1 MKKLLSYAVIGVLNT
16 LCHASVFIVLVYI
29 GHFTQSLANFFA
41 FLVAVTL
48 SYELNSHFTFTTP
61 KKIKGYLLFT
71 TIMGLIS
78 ISIGWLGDKY
88 QLYPIATFV
97 IFSALSFILGFLLSK
112 YWIFKDE

>member
-1 MKKLLSYAVIGVLNT
+1 MKKSLSYALIGVLNT
-16 LCHASVFIVLVYI
+16 LCHASVFMLLVYI
-29 GHFTQSLANFFA
+29 GHFAQALANFVA

-48 SYELNSHFTFTTP
+48 SYVLNSHFTFKTP
-61 KKIKGYLLFT
+61 KKIKKYLLFT

-78 ISIGWLGDKY
+78 ISVGWLGDKY
-88 QLYPIATFV
+88 QLYPVATFV